1 MKAIE
6 INGEIKIYNQLPK
19 SWGGV
24 MGNFSKLSNEE
35 MQSYGFYDIIT
46 PSYNSRTQ
54 ELSNIFWDASNKVF
68 TYTVSNINFTQ
79 TVSELKEMQITDL
92 KNRFNLKLAKTDWYI
107 IRKAERNIDI
117 PSAITTERNSLFV
130 ELETKESEI
139 NALTDK
145 ADIVTY
151 GN

>member
-46 PSYNSRTQ
+46 PDYNSRTQ
-54 ELSNIFWDASNKVF
+54 ELSNIFWDAANKVF

-92 KNRFNLKLAKTDWYI
+92 KNRFNLKLAKTDWYV

-117 PSAITTERNSLFV
+117 PSAITTERNNLFA
-130 ELETKESEI
+130 ELEAKESEI

-151 GN
+151 GS

>member
-1 MKAIE
+1 
-6 INGEIKIYNQLPK
+6 
-19 SWGGV
+19 
-24 MGNFSKLSNEE
+24 
-35 MQSYGFYDIIT
+35 
-46 PSYNSRTQ
+46 
-54 ELSNIFWDASNKVF
+54 
-68 TYTVSNINFTQ
+68 
-79 TVSELKEMQITDL
+79 MQITDL

>member
-46 PSYNSRTQ
+46 PDYNSRTQ

-68 TYTVSNINFTQ
+68 TYTVTNINFTQ

-117 PSAITTERNSLFV
+117 PSAITTERNSLFA

>member
-46 PSYNSRTQ
+46 PDYNSRTQ

-117 PSAITTERNSLFV
+117 PSAITTERNSLFA

>member
-1 MKAIE
+1 
-6 INGEIKIYNQLPK
+6 
-19 SWGGV
+19 

-46 PSYNSRTQ
+46 PDYNSRTQ

-117 PSAITTERNSLFV
+117 PSAITTERNSLFA